1 MLMRF
6 SQVSRDGVY
15 SKPIHAKLAYGG
27 MTAVRTTLINHSA
40 LSMARAVTIA
50 TRYCAVRRQGN
61 VNLATDLETQVL
73 DYPSVQYR
81 ILPLLSHAFATIFS
95 GYWMNDMYAQ
105 YNADISKGDT
115 SLLKDVHVYSSG
127 LKSYCTKLGADGIEE
142 ARRCLGGHG
151 YSLFSG
157 MIDFHRQFLATV
169 TYEGE
174 NALLTVSTLTVCF

>member
-1 MLMRF
+1 
-6 SQVSRDGVY
+6 
-15 SKPIHAKLAYGG
+15 
-27 MTAVRTTLINHSA
+27 
-40 LSMARAVTIA
+40 
-50 TRYCAVRRQGN
+50 
-61 VNLATDLETQVL
+61 
-73 DYPSVQYR
+73 
-81 ILPLLSHAFATIFS
+81 
-95 GYWMNDMYAQ
+95 MNDMYAQ
-105 YNADISKGDT
+105 YNVDISKGDT

-174 NALLTVSTLTVCF
+174 NALLTVRAPPFATIYNLPIYTQCTYTILLDLIATSVTLPSQAIQGCYSKSECSVVGCIKVHPLIEKPELLLAGKMFCTSFGGFV

>member
-1 MLMRF
+1 MF
-6 SQVSRDGVY
+6 C
-15 SKPIHAKLAYGG
+15 I
-27 MTAVRTTLINHSA
+27 
-40 LSMARAVTIA
+40 AVTIA
-50 TRYCAVRRQGN
+50 TRYCAVRRQGT
-61 VNLATDLETQVL
+61 VNLKTDLETQVL
-73 DYPSVQYR
+73 DYPSVQSR

-95 GYWMNDMYAQ
+95 GYWINDMYTQ
-105 YNADISKGDT
+105 YNTHITKGDT

-174 NALLTVSTLTVCF
+174 NALLTVSNK

>member
-1 MLMRF
+1 M
-6 SQVSRDGVY
+6 
-15 SKPIHAKLAYGG
+15 
-27 MTAVRTTLINHSA
+27 
-40 LSMARAVTIA
+40 TIA
-50 TRYCAVRRQGN
+50 TRYSAVRRQGN
-61 VNLATDLETQVL
+61 VDLKTDLETQVL
-73 DYPSVQYR
+73 DYPAVQYR

-95 GYWMNDMYAQ
+95 GYWMNEMYAQ
-105 YNADISKGDT
+105 YNADITKGDT

-151 YSLFSG
+151 FSLFSG

-174 NALLTVSTLTVCF
+174 NALLTVSLLP